1 VCGRAGGGGA
11 RHKILLSVREELTE
25 ITLRFSIHYYFDVQL
40 YVMCVQVGGGES
52 FTLDGGTSGGFFG
65 TTSAT

>member
-1 VCGRAGGGGA
+1 
-11 RHKILLSVREELTE
+11 LLSVREELTE
-25 ITLRFSIHYYFDVQL
+25 ITLRFSVHYYFDVQL
-40 YVMCVQVGGGES
+40 YLMCVQVGGGES